1 MWHKSSWMRLW
12 SVIGSRGRVVVGLAL
27 VVDLRYKAV
36 VVVGMVG
43 HMLCS
48 TIWKCHCVRA
58 LDSACRKKVETIVV
72 ADN

>member
-12 SVIGSRGRVVVGLAL
+12 SVIGSRGGVIVGLAL
-27 VVDLRYKAV
+27 VVDLRHEAV

-48 TIWKCHCVRA
+48 TIWQCHCVRA
-58 LDSACRKKVETIVV
+58 LDSACRKKLEAIVV
-72 ADN
+72 AGN